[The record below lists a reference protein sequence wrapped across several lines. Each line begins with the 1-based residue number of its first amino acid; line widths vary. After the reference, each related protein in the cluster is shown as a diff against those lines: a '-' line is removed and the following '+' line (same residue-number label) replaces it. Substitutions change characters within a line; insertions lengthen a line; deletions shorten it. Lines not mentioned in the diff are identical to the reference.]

1 MGPMTLTEP
10 ELLALGC
17 RLGAVLSV
25 GDVVLLSGT
34 LGAGKSTL
42 ARGILA
48 GTGFAGEVASPSFP
62 IMLTYEPPE
71 ARLAIAHCDFY
82 RLDAPDE
89 AAELGLDEWLTYGAL
104 IAEWPDKGP
113 AWLAAEALSIHIEI
127 ASPSTR
133 ALTVSP
139 APAWKERWTQLH
151 PSP

>member
-1 MGPMTLTEP
+1 MTLDEAQ
-10 ELLALGC
+10 LLALGR

-25 GDVVLLSGT
+25 GDIVLLSGT

-82 RLDAPDE
+82 RLDAPEE
-89 AAELGLDEWLTYGAL
+89 AAELGLDEWLTYGAIL
-104 IAEWPDKGP
+104 AEWPDKGP
-113 AWLAAEALSIHIEI
+113 AWLAREALSIHIEI
-127 ASPSTR
+127 ASATTR
-133 ALTVSP
+133 ALTAA
-139 APAWKERWTQLH
+139 APKAWKERWTQLH
-151 PSP
+151 PKP